1 MMLDDQQEN
10 LILTDLGSAA
20 VATVTV
26 SSRQEA
32 IALQEIC
39 AQTCTA
45 PYRSGDPL

>member
-1 MMLDDQQEN
+1 MMLDNQREN

-20 VATVTV
+20 VARVTV

-32 IALQEIC
+32 IALQEMC